1 MIKGIRGMNDLLP
14 QDTRIWQFL
23 EAQIREVVSA
33 YTYEEIRTPILEK
46 TEIFARGIGEATDIV
61 EKEMYTFADRN
72 GDSLTMRP
80 EGTAGTV
87 RACLEHGLLHNQEQR
102 LWYMGPVFR
111 YERPQKGRYRQFHQ
125 FGVEVFGLEGPD
137 VDAEIILLTA
147 RLWKRLGIADNL
159 ELHINSL
166 GSDEARAGYRR
177 ALVDYFSAHQTDLDE
192 DSRRRLSTNPLRILD
207 SKNPDMQELIA
218 GAPVLL
224 DYLDEVSARHF
235 EELKQLLAAANISF
249 VVNPR
254 LVRGLDYYNR
264 TVFEWITDSLGAQGS
279 VCGGGRYDGLV
290 ELLGGKATS
299 GVGFGMGMER
309 VVLMLEAMGI
319 GDRLPNTVDAY
330 LVVAGA
336 EAEMAKLRL
345 AEQIRDQIPSIRLRM
360 HAGGGSIKKQIK
372 RADKSGARWA
382 VIVGDDEWRAG
393 QVTVK
398 DLRSQTGQATV
409 PLAELAQHMMGAERD

>member
-1 MIKGIRGMNDLLP
+1 MNDLLP